1 MKYLLRKLFL
11 VLVLLQFFVISCT
24 KTEDKVTREGYRPI
38 YISKDDAYKINSN
51 TARNIQNPG
60 KIYIKDSF
68 IYVMEKGDGIH
79 VIDNSDPGLPELEY
93 FITVPGIKDI
103 AIKNT
108 FLYADNFT
116 DIVVIDIKDHSNVNV
131 VKRIQGVYPLKYQM
145 YPPYDCWFECVDTTK
160 GYVKYWV
167 KTTLNDPKCYTSIEQ
182 TALD

>member
-1 MKYLLRKLFL
+1 MKDLFRKWFL
-11 VLVLLQFFVISCT
+11 VTVLSLFVLACT
-24 KTEDKVTREGYRPI
+24 KTDEKVMKEGYRPV
-38 YISKDDAYKINSN
+38 YISKDKAYNIVSSPR
-51 TARNIQNPG
+51 RNIQNPG
-60 KIYIKDSF
+60 KIYIKDPF
-68 IYVMEKGDGIH
+68 IYVIEKGDGIH
-79 VIDNSDPGLPELEY
+79 VIDNSDPESPELIH

-116 DIVVIDIKDHSNVNV
+116 DIVVVDIKDYSEAEL

-182 TALD
+182 TALE